1 MPTLLSTLFL
11 SHNILLPDASL
22 RNCLDIRVEYVCVS
36 FLVPCQKLQH
46 LRTRLDSRGDALPV
60 YLLWL
65 LGLAASFRRHH
76 WRDVLFQGK
85 KELSIHLLARI
96 IIFNNSIY
104 GWSENM
110 SSRIFYYVFISLSG
124 PAVPRAIVLID
135 FKVVRVYLAFETFFF
150 VLNIP

>member
-1 MPTLLSTLFL
+1 MLLFVTALISGLSMCALASWFLAKNYSIYAPDWIPVATLCLCIFCDSSGLQPLSVVITGEMF
-11 SHNILLPDASL
+11 
-22 RNCLDIRVEYVCVS
+22 S
-36 FLVPCQKLQH
+36 FKV
-46 LRTRLDSRGDALPV
+46 
-60 YLLWL
+60 
-65 LGLAASFRRHH
+65 RR
-76 WRDVLFQGK
+76 DDTFDM
-85 KELSIHLLARI
+85 ELSIHLLARI

-110 SSRIFYYVFISLSG
+110 SSRIFYYVFISLSV